1 MIESFSRSLGEFYLA
16 CANGNSS
23 AVELISKTL
32 IETFAIIIMGDDAIN
47 LESKLIELEKNIS
60 NNLKAEAQVCG
71 LARLANLENLAR
83 QYKLGIWVLAGE
95 E

>member
-1 MIESFSRSLGEFYLA
+1 MKNWTDKAVFDLTIDDKIEMIESFSRSLGEFYLA
-16 CANGNSS
+16 SANGNSS

-60 NNLKAEAQVCG
+60 NNLKAEA
-71 LARLANLENLAR
+71 
-83 QYKLGIWVLAGE
+83 
-95 E
+95 